1 MSIKS
6 KLLAGAAT
14 LALVGGVGTA
24 GALSAAAATPSCGH
38 DCIDIFS
45 RAFGT
50 HRTPNFVLDVLRQ
63 GAKVGQPIILFRTSN
78 TDAAEDIVPSIQG
91 ATSEFFAAGLVS
103 SAVALHYGCFP
114 GEFGGNS
121 CSVGVDDP
129 AIELEYSPFGVD
141 SGLCVGLAATATA
154 KEGVT
159 LQPCGVSAKTVW
171 IIDTND
177 SPATLEHGY
186 VPLINGSDTNFSHP
200 FVLTYPSN
208 GFPTDKPRPQLFVTN
223 LTGFSHG
230 IGTPIGSVS
239 DFQLWGA
246 DFGVLR

>member
-1 MSIKS
+1 MSFKS

-24 GALSAAAATPSCGH
+24 GALSASAATPSCGAN
-38 DCIDIFS
+38 CIDIFS

-50 HRTPNFVLDVLRQ
+50 HATPNFVVDVFRQ

-78 TDAAEDIVPSIQG
+78 TDPAEDIVPSIQG
-91 ATSEFFAAGLVS
+91 TTADFFAAGLVS
-103 SAVALHYGCFP
+103 AAVALHFGCIAGVNFP
-114 GEFGGNS
+114 NCG
-121 CSVGVDDP
+121 VTGVDDP
-129 AIELEYSPFGVD
+129 AMELEYSPFGVD
-141 SGLCVGLAATATA
+141 SGLCVGVAATAFA
-154 KEGVT
+154 HEGVT

-171 IIDTND
+171 ILDIND
-177 SPATLEHGY
+177 SPATLNHGFI
-186 VPLINGSDTNFSHP
+186 PLINGSDTNFSHP

-208 GFPTDKPRPQLFVTN
+208 GFPTDKPRPQLFTNN

-246 DFGVLR
+246 DFGVLK